1 MNHPKFV
8 LILNTPHTVLLH
20 RGKICMCFVFNMKS
34 VLLARLTEVLNFH
47 LSSLK
52 VILHLLV
59 CYELCNGTRSQ
70 LHTRLVGSRGQKSTR
85 ISQIY
90 IFRHSQY
97 HVVCKYAAWGTY
109 VHT

>member
-1 MNHPKFV
+1 MSHPKFV

-59 CYELCNGTRSQ
+59 CYELCNVQIKIVRSIV
-70 LHTRLVGSRGQKSTR
+70 HKS
-85 ISQIY
+85 IV
-90 IFRHSQY
+90 
-97 HVVCKYAAWGTY
+97 HVVKSILKGHIY
-109 VHT
+109 

>member
-59 CYELCNGTRSQ
+59 YYELCIICLSNKNRNN
-70 LHTRLVGSRGQKSTR
+70 
-85 ISQIY
+85 IY
-90 IFRHSQY
+90 IERVYILITIIYINIYGPLDVACAS
-97 HVVCKYAAWGTY
+97 
-109 VHT
+109 

>member
-59 CYELCNGTRSQ
+59 CYELCNVQ
-70 LHTRLVGSRGQKSTR
+70 IKKS
-85 ISQIY
+85 IV
-90 IFRHSQY
+90 
-97 HVVCKYAAWGTY
+97 HVVKSILKGHIY
-109 VHT
+109 